1 MNTDMIPNGA
11 RDDVE
16 VDFDNSTNI
25 NETIANIAGSKLF
38 EWILKLTKCGEY
50 ELDSIYNLIPNFA
63 SLKSGRLKYK
73 ELINSFEKGF
83 VDRVETDDLVPTQE
97 GYVCLQNVIV
107 DETGL
112 TSSGIMSDENFLKF
126 TDNEGKYL
134 PNLELRNS
142 DSFESF
148 AEQYLRK
155 FNIEENIFDVDSLHE
170 MISKNEF
177 QEWLKVQ
184 DNNDKFLNFLLEN
197 ELLED
202 FLMSQ
207 FSSNTSTEAFILR
220 RICTMILMS
229 TLLTLVLS
237 VVIYVIYHLIPVNI
251 SKTTLIGQM

>member
-1 MNTDMIPNGA
+1 MDEPKAVKDTCLYCYLPAKDATWGLKFLMNTDMIPNGA

-134 PNLELRNS
+134 PNLLELRNF

-148 AEQYLRK
+148 CRTISAQVQY
-155 FNIEENIFDVDSLHE
+155 
-170 MISKNEF
+170 
-177 QEWLKVQ
+177 
-184 DNNDKFLNFLLEN
+184 
-197 ELLED
+197 
-202 FLMSQ
+202 
-207 FSSNTSTEAFILR
+207 
-220 RICTMILMS
+220 
-229 TLLTLVLS
+229 
-237 VVIYVIYHLIPVNI
+237 
-251 SKTTLIGQM
+251 